1 MDVDI
6 TVIVE
11 AIITL
16 AVIVASRYLIPFIK
30 SHVDKTH
37 MTTLLTFVDVFVSA
51 AEQIYESNQGQ
62 LKKKYVLDKLDDAG
76 YDVDEDEIDAMIEAS
91 VLRLHKELSA

>member
-1 MDVDI
+1 MEYDI

-11 AIITL
+11 AIITI

-30 SHVDKTH
+30 TNVDEKK

-51 AEQIYESNQGQ
+51 AEQIYKSDQGQ
-62 LKKKYVLDKLDDAG
+62 LKKKYVLNKLEDEGYNIDD
-76 YDVDEDEIDAMIEAS
+76 DEIDAMIEAS
-91 VLRLHKELSA
+91 VLRLHKELSE